1 MKIIENN
8 KISNLDRPF
17 AIFGTKEQLI
27 ECEKSLQKN
36 GIKDDDHWN
45 SLTRYDNDY
54 KYIVVY
60 RNDKYCYHMQNYG
73 KPIVNI
79 DYFI

>member
-8 KISNLDRPF
+8 KISNLTRPF
-17 AIFGTKEQLI
+17 AIFGTKEQLL

-36 GIKDDDHWN
+36 GIRDDNEWN
-45 SLTRYDNDY
+45 SLTRYDNNY
-54 KYIVVY
+54 QYIVVY
-60 RNDKYCYHMQNYG
+60 RDYKYSYHMTNYG
-73 KPIVNI
+73 KPIINI